1 MLNKILERGKLL
13 SLQWKMTMAFCVVIG
28 VVLLINF
35 LLFYAT
41 LHITEDEV
49 SSRRLAYI
57 SDFAI
62 KEYQQGF
69 QGPLVLD
76 HLTVAYERYED
87 TPAEFQKRFS
97 AQWQGVEDFNYQ
109 EPGSRTGDSATVM
122 STTMMVN
129 GQLAPLYIVE
139 DSARVTITELEER
152 SLIAGVILYSLLI
165 LAGVWLLIYRISG
178 HLAAPLHGLA
188 RVIKESRADDL
199 APIEPAVITTEEQ
212 AELVDALNDYRQR
225 IYASIQR
232 ERAFSRYVSHEL
244 RTPLMV
250 ISGVATLLGVSRESS
265 VIEKPFIDKQR
276 QRLETSCQNMQD
288 ITETLL
294 SLVRQTPF
302 PEDVTTV
309 LDQAFIEQLV
319 DEHRLLIRDKAIQ
332 VHINATVAITL
343 NVPATVVRILLG
355 NLIKNAF
362 GYTRFGEILFR
373 LDNHCFSAL
382 DTGPGI
388 ESVPEEHEGHG
399 LGLMMVNDICARQGW
414 SFSISSRDDQ
424 QGCLAMINFS
434 PDS

>member
-1 MLNKILERGKLL
+1 MLLDRLVERGKLF
-13 SLQWKMTMAFCVVIG
+13 SLQWKMTMAFCAVIA
-28 VVLLINF
+28 VVLVINF
-35 LLFYAT
+35 LLFFAT

-69 QGPLVLD
+69 QGALVLD
-76 HLTVAYERYED
+76 HLTVAYDRYEN
-87 TPAEFQKRFS
+87 TPVEFQKRFS
-97 AQWQGVEDFNYQ
+97 AHWQGVEDFNYQ

-122 STTMMVN
+122 STTMTID
-129 GQLAPLYIVE
+129 GQSMPLYIVE

-152 SLIAGVILYSLLI
+152 FLIAGVILYSLLI

-188 RVIKESRADDL
+188 RVIKDSHADDL

-225 IYASIQR
+225 IHASIQR

-250 ISGVATLLGVSRESS
+250 ISGVVTLLGVSGDSQ
-265 VIEKPFIDKQR
+265 FIDKQR

-302 PEDVTTV
+302 PPDVTTV
-309 LDQAFIEQLV
+309 LDQSFIERLV
-319 DEHRLLIRDKAIQ
+319 DEHRLLIRDKNIRVQ
-332 VHINATVAITL
+332 TKVTGAITL
-343 NVPATVVRILLG
+343 SVPATVVRIMLG

-362 GYTRFGEILFR
+362 GYTRSGEIVFQ
-373 LDNHCFSAL
+373 LDNHSFSAL

-388 ESVPEEHEGHG
+388 ESTPEHHEGHG

-414 SFSISSRDDQ
+414 RFSISSREDQ
-424 QGCLAMINFS
+424 QGCLAMINFIPES
-434 PDS
+434 